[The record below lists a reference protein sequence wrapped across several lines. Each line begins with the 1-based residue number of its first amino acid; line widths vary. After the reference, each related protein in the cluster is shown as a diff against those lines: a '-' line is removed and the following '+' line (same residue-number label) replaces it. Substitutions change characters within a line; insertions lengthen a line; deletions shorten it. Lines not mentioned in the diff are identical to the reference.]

1 MFNSKLGVKFKKLP
15 VTVNKPGGTTT
26 NEKRTSLKTMP
37 LVVSG
42 CSSWRG
48 GESFP
53 SFR

>member
-15 VTVNKPGGTTT
+15 VTVNKPGGTAT